1 MTNVCPHRMTVSP
14 KMPPAI
20 PSQPEQLPRRYT
32 TSELEDLKRDLDA
45 LAPAMAWVDEFVVQT
60 NPDLGRAGVVCPFV
74 PEAMRR
80 DLLQYFVVPVE
91 PAPELREAASDDD
104 YAAVIEPAILRLRDQ
119 FVATRITDHR
129 YRLFHS
135 YLMVFRG
142 LDLVPERASPLIERI
157 QRKLKPSFVEMGM
170 MIGEFHP
177 MSNAIGLRN
186 PDFRPLR
193 SPIPLLSIRN
203 MVEID
208 FAFLSRPHD
217 PAPLRVHFLKSYL
230 RHMGHDL
237 AQLSRLRAETALK
250 EAEHET
256 LQLV

>member
-1 MTNVCPHRMTVSP
+1 MTAICPHRQTVSP
-14 KMPPAI
+14 NASSSVPTGP
-20 PSQPEQLPRRYT
+20 LPRPYT
-32 TSELEDLKRDLDA
+32 TSELEELKRDLEA

-60 NPDLGRAGVVCPFV
+60 NPGLGRAGVVCPFV

-91 PAPELREAASDDD
+91 LTPELRQGATEDD
-104 YAAVIEPAILRLRDQ
+104 YAALIEPAILRLRDQ
-119 FVATRITDHR
+119 FVATRITDPR
-129 YRLFHS
+129 FRLLHS

-142 LDLVPERASPLIERI
+142 LDIEPERASLLIERI
-157 QRKLKPSFVEMGM
+157 QRKLKPRFVEQGM

-208 FAFLSRPHD
+208 FAFLSRPYD

-230 RHMGHDL
+230 RHLGHDL
-237 AQLSRLRAETALK
+237 PLQSRLRAQTALE
-250 EAEHET
+250 EAQNEALLT
-256 LQLV
+256 A